1 LLAARLLA
9 KTPTSTHMVAGLAG
23 ARRARRRAA
32 QAQPTVSMRTVASS
46 TSLWTAPTGCCER
59 ADNNNNADATS
70 GSSSASEESNISY
83 SS

>member
-1 LLAARLLA
+1 M
-9 KTPTSTHMVAGLAG
+9 HAGLG
-23 ARRARRRAA
+23 AVLLRPSA
-32 QAQPTVSMRTVASS
+32 TVSMRTMASS
-46 TSLWTAPTGCCER
+46 ASLWTAPTGCCER

>member
-32 QAQPTVSMRTVASS
+32 QAQRYSIDAHYGIFCVAVDGANR
-46 TSLWTAPTGCCER
+46 LL
-59 ADNNNNADATS
+59 
-70 GSSSASEESNISY
+70 
-83 SS
+83 